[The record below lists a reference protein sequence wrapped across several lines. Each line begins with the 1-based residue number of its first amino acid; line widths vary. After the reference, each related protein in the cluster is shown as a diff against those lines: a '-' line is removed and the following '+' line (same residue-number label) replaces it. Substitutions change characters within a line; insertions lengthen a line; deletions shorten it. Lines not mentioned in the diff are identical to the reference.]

1 MARQQIR
8 DDDVPLD
15 LPFGGGRW
23 LVRNSSGNRVPSY
36 ETKAFGS
43 SHAIDFAH
51 VDERGRSAPRLS
63 RSLVRSEPPEV
74 FDDFGPPN
82 LSPTSSSV
90 VVAHDGEPDHEARRP
105 QPSPPYM
112 LTQGRL
118 VRSGPAA
125 IAGSHVV
132 VAISRPVHVL
142 LAHLRR
148 SRVQVGVG
156 ESVAGGQ
163 QLAECGNSGDSTARS
178 RVTPRSSKRDR
189 ARVQPLPMAAGA

>member
-1 MARQQIR
+1 MRLDRRSPCGAEDMARQQIR

-118 VRSGPAA
+118 VSGTCRHRREPRRCRDFSTGPCAFGSPASQQG
-125 IAGSHVV
+125 AGGRWRVGGGWPT
-132 VAISRPVHVL
+132 ARRMRQ
-142 LAHLRR
+142 LRR
-148 SRVQVGVG
+148 
-156 ESVAGGQ
+156 
-163 QLAECGNSGDSTARS
+163 
-178 RVTPRSSKRDR
+178 
-189 ARVQPLPMAAGA
+189 